1 MLRQQYN
8 IIVHTMIDGA
18 ILELYM
24 NVDERESARME
35 MDRSRRMIVAK
46 IEIMTDRDTHEETR
60 R

>member
-1 MLRQQYN
+1 
-8 IIVHTMIDGA
+8 MIDGA